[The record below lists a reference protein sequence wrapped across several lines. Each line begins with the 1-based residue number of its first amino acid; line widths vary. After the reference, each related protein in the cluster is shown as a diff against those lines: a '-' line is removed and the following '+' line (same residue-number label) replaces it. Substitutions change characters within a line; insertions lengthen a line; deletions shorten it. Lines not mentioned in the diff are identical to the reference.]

1 MGILSRFKD
10 IMASNINAILKN
22 DKATEKN
29 IRKYLDG
36 LRMDLGQ
43 VKSETEALK
52 IEEQRARRALDE
64 NLAEQDKY
72 RRYIEKSEGT
82 PDERIY
88 QTKLDRAIEE
98 GERLTA
104 NYDKAKKDLT
114 DLSTLNEK
122 LSSDISSLE
131 TKLSESFNAANTAKE
146 QEALYEKMND
156 AADYLKDKAEAMSEL
171 NSVSGSLGMSE
182 IDELAKKYDG
192 TSSDED

>member
-1 MGILSRFKD
+1 MGILSRFND
-10 IMASNINAILKN
+10 IMASNINAIFKN

-29 IRKYLDG
+29 VRKYLDG
-36 LRMDLGQ
+36 LRIDLGQ

-146 QEALYEKMND
+146 QETLYEKMND
-156 AADYLKDKAEAMSEL
+156 AADYLKDKADAMNEL

-182 IDELAKKYDG
+182 IDELTKKYDG
-192 TSSDED
+192 TSSDEE

>member
-1 MGILSRFKD
+1 
-10 IMASNINAILKN
+10 MASNINAIFKN

-29 IRKYLDG
+29 VRKYLDG
-36 LRMDLGQ
+36 LRIDLGQ

-156 AADYLKDKAEAMSEL
+156 AADYLKDKADAMNEL

-182 IDELAKKYDG
+182 IDELTKKYDG
-192 TSSDED
+192 TSSDEE

>member
-10 IMASNINAILKN
+10 IMASNINAIFKN

-29 IRKYLDG
+29 VRKYLDG

-156 AADYLKDKAEAMSEL
+156 AADYLKDKADAMNEL

-182 IDELAKKYDG
+182 IDELTKKYDG
-192 TSSDED
+192 TSSDEE

>member
-10 IMASNINAILKN
+10 IMASNINAIFKN

-29 IRKYLDG
+29 VRKYLDG
-36 LRMDLGQ
+36 LRIDLGQ

-182 IDELAKKYDG
+182 IDELTKKYDG
-192 TSSDED
+192 TSSDEE

>member
-10 IMASNINAILKN
+10 IMASNINAIFKN

-29 IRKYLDG
+29 VRKYLDG
-36 LRMDLGQ
+36 LRIDLGQ

-156 AADYLKDKAEAMSEL
+156 AADYLKDKADAMNEL

-182 IDELAKKYDG
+182 IDELTKKYDG
-192 TSSDED
+192 TSSDEE

>member
-10 IMASNINAILKN
+10 IMASNINAIFKN

-29 IRKYLDG
+29 VRKYLDG

-98 GERLTA
+98 GERITA

-156 AADYLKDKAEAMSEL
+156 AADYLKDKAEAMNEL

-182 IDELAKKYDG
+182 IDELTKKYDD
-192 TSSDED
+192 TSSDEE

>member
-1 MGILSRFKD
+1 
-10 IMASNINAILKN
+10 MASNINAIFKN

-29 IRKYLDG
+29 VRKYLDG
-36 LRMDLGQ
+36 LRADLGQ

-156 AADYLKDKAEAMSEL
+156 AADYLKDKADAMNEL

-182 IDELAKKYDG
+182 IDELTKKYDG
-192 TSSDED
+192 TSSDEE

>member
-10 IMASNINAILKN
+10 IMASNINAIFKN

-29 IRKYLDG
+29 VRKYLDG
-36 LRMDLGQ
+36 LRIDLGQ

-104 NYDKAKKDLT
+104 NYDKAKKDLA

-131 TKLSESFNAANTAKE
+131 TKLSESLNAANTAKE

-182 IDELAKKYDG
+182 IDELTKKYDG
-192 TSSDED
+192 TSSDEE

>member
-52 IEEQRARRALDE
+52 IEEQRARRAVDE
-64 NLAEQDKY
+64 NLTEQDKY

-88 QTKLDRAIEE
+88 QTKLDRAVEE
-98 GERLTA
+98 GERLA
-104 NYDKAKKDLT
+104 SKYEKAKNDLA

-122 LSSDISSLE
+122 LSSDISTIE
-131 TKLSESFNAANTAKE
+131 TKLSESYSAAATAKE

-156 AADYLKDKAEAMSEL
+156 AADYLKDKAEAMNEL
-171 NSVSGSLGMSE
+171 NSVSGSFGMSE

>member
-10 IMASNINAILKN
+10 IMASNINAIFKN

-29 IRKYLDG
+29 VRKYLDG
-36 LRMDLGQ
+36 LRIDLGQ

-104 NYDKAKKDLT
+104 NYDKAKKDLA

-182 IDELAKKYDG
+182 IDELTKKYDG
-192 TSSDED
+192 TSSDEE

>member
-52 IEEQRARRALDE
+52 IEEQRARRAVDE

-88 QTKLDRAIEE
+88 QTKLDIAVEE
-98 GERLTA
+98 GERLA
-104 NYDKAKKDLT
+104 SKYEKAKNDLA

-122 LSSDISSLE
+122 LSSDISTIE
-131 TKLSESFNAANTAKE
+131 TKLSESYSAAATAKE

-156 AADYLKDKAEAMSEL
+156 AADYLKDKAEAMNEL
-171 NSVSGSLGMSE
+171 NSVSGSFGMSE
-182 IDELAKKYDG
+182 IDELTKKYDG

>member
-52 IEEQRARRALDE
+52 IEEQRARRAVDE

-88 QTKLDRAIEE
+88 QTKLDRVVEE
-98 GERLTA
+98 GERLA
-104 NYDKAKKDLT
+104 SKYEKAKNDLA

-122 LSSDISSLE
+122 LSSDISTIE
-131 TKLSESFNAANTAKE
+131 TKLSESYSAAATAKE

-156 AADYLKDKAEAMSEL
+156 AADYLKDKAEAMNEL
-171 NSVSGSLGMSE
+171 NSVSGSFGMSE
-182 IDELAKKYDG
+182 IDELTKKYDG

>member
-10 IMASNINAILKN
+10 IMASNINAIFKN

-29 IRKYLDG
+29 VRKYLDG
-36 LRMDLGQ
+36 LRIDLGQ

-104 NYDKAKKDLT
+104 NYDKAKKDLA

-156 AADYLKDKAEAMSEL
+156 AADYLKDKAEAMNEL

-182 IDELAKKYDG
+182 IDELTKKYDD
-192 TSSDED
+192 TSSDEE